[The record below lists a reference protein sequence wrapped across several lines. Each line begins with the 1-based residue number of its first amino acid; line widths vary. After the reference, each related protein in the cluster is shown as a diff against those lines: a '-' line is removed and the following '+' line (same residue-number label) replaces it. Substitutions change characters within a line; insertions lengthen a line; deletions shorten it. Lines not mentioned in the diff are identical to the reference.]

1 MRKFRALSLQKLV
14 YRWNKNKKIIRNN
27 TTLFRNDYNNKK
39 KIKLFSLLDINDKIT
54 NSKGTSIPAQYQRYI
69 DSEIHN
75 RFGFTN
81 KINQNIEPYINNK
94 KFIRCKSDIGDRLK
108 LKKKFKINKSVKND
122 ENRNSMKGLI
132 ISKKERLT
140 RNHDEITKDNIIIRK
155 DSQLPKGYD
164 SYELLVKH
172 PKLYRTKIKFGNS
185 LDKMISPNE
194 MKQIELKSDIFF
206 EKPPSEKES
215 IPKFIKRKI
224 EYRLSDIFNIK
235 NDSKNL
241 SKSGEIYLLK
251 NPKRIRYNIS
261 CESNSKW
268 KMHDNKIPALTNY
281 SSKEYNILNPRNK
294 GISFTR
300 ENLMIE
306 CENKKDKDSK
316 IINNIKYMNPTHKR
330 KGLTEFFDI
339 TRNGATNSQKNYINA
354 YNNNPKCFYK
364 NNDLCTSF
372 CDIHFQYNNIC
383 QKPFYKNL
391 F

>member
-1 MRKFRALSLQKLV
+1 MKKLRPLSLQELV
-14 YRWNKNKKIIRNN
+14 NYWNKNRRIIRNN
-27 TTLFRNDYNNKK
+27 TSLFRDNYNNKK

-54 NSKGTSIPAQYQRYI
+54 NSKGTSIPAQYRRYN

-81 KINQNIEPYINNK
+81 GFNQNNETYIKNK

-108 LKKKFKINKSVKND
+108 LKKKFKINKSLKNG
-122 ENRNSMKGLI
+122 ENRNSMRSLI
-132 ISKKERLT
+132 MSKKGSLT
-140 RNHDEITKDNIIIRK
+140 RNHNEITKDNINTRK

-164 SYELLVKH
+164 SYEVLVKN
-172 PKLYRTKIKFGNS
+172 PKLYRTNLKLGNS

-206 EKPPSEKES
+206 AKPPSEKES
-215 IPKFIKRKI
+215 LPKYIKRKI

-241 SKSGEIYLLK
+241 SKSGEIYLFK
-251 NPKRIRYNIS
+251 NPKKIRYNIS

-268 KMHDNKIPALTNY
+268 KMHDNKIPSLTNY

-294 GISFTR
+294 GIAFTK

-316 IINNIKYMNPTHKR
+316 IINNINCINPTHKR

-339 TRNGATNSQKNYINA
+339 TRNGATNSQNNYINA
-354 YNNNPKCFYK
+354 YNSNPKCFYK
-364 NNDLCTSF
+364 NNDICTSYYN
-372 CDIHFQYNNIC
+372 IHSQYNNIC